1 MKIVVLDAHTLN
13 PGDLS
18 WDGLRALGECE
29 IHARTPAGQTL
40 ARAAGAQVVLTNKT
54 RLGRAEL
61 QALPELRYVGVL
73 ATGHDVVDV
82 DAATERGIVVTNV
95 PAYGTASVAQAT
107 FALLLELTNCVAL
120 HDAAARAGRWTE
132 SGEFSHAEAP
142 LLELEGRTLGVVG
155 LGRIGQAVAR
165 IALAMGMGVMAASSK
180 RTPPGG
186 LDVALVPLRTVLA
199 EADVVSLHCPLT
211 PETQRMIDAAALSRM
226 KRHAL
231 LINTARGGLVDEPAL
246 VEALRDGRIGG
257 AALDVLS
264 QEPPPADHPLLS
276 APRCIVTP
284 HVAWATREARG
295 RLLEVAVGN
304 VQAFVD
310 GSPRN
315 VVGG

>member
-1 MKIVVLDAHTLN
+1 
-13 PGDLS
+13 
-18 WDGLRALGECE
+18 
-29 IHARTPAGQTL
+29 
-40 ARAAGAQVVLTNKT
+40 
-54 RLGRAEL
+54 
-61 QALPELRYVGVL
+61 
-73 ATGHDVVDV
+73 
-82 DAATERGIVVTNV
+82 
-95 PAYGTASVAQAT
+95 
-107 FALLLELTNCVAL
+107 
-120 HDAAARAGRWTE
+120 
-132 SGEFSHAEAP
+132 
-142 LLELEGRTLGVVG
+142 
-155 LGRIGQAVAR
+155 
-165 IALAMGMGVMAASSK
+165 MGVMAASSK